1 MHFRTA
7 WGDYFNVTYP
17 NYYTSKQNLSD
28 TSVYVSNCLFDSIE
42 STSDGGALICTSV
55 VYLLVEFSS
64 FRSCKTS
71 SRRGGAIYFSNTESS
86 QCVLHGICGC
96 DCCSTFAAGWS
107 QGQFALIYLKNDTS
121 SRNYF
126 NYSSIARCVNEV
138 NESHYTSRIDYGK
151 ICSTS
156 VNISMSK
163 CSRRSGI
170 HHRPSGESNLVACS
184 LTYSSYADNNAT
196 DFNCIY
202 FSGANVKYEIK
213 SCNII
218 RNTQSTL
225 NSEGTIF
232 TQGVLM
238 IEDSCILEN
247 KADYIFFQLTSAY
260 TITLSNCTVDSIS
273 NNQNLITQSTVTKS
287 FILGLNHVST
297 YYCHSEY
304 DSVGTLTPI
313 IQPPAKRLYFT
324 YGKYFCQFQLSEFF
338 SILSIFIF
346 NFIHLHSS
354 SNPCY

>member
-17 NYYTSKQNLSD
+17 NYYTSRQNLSD
-28 TSVYVSNCLFDSIE
+28 TSIYVSNCLFDSIE

-55 VYLLVEFSS
+55 VYLLIEMSS

-86 QCVLHGICGC
+86 QCVLHEICGS
-96 DCCSTFAAGWS
+96 DCCSTIAGWS
-107 QGQFALIYLKNDTS
+107 HGQFALIYLKNDTS

-126 NYSSIARCVNEV
+126 SYSSIARCVNEE
-138 NESHYTSRIDYGK
+138 NDSHYTSRIDNGK

-156 VNISMSK
+156 VNTSMNK
-163 CSRRSGI
+163 CGRRSGI
-170 HHRPSGESNLVACS
+170 HHRPSGVSNLVACS
-184 LTYSSYADNNAT
+184 LMYSSFADNHAT

-202 FSGANVKYEIK
+202 FSGSNVKYEIK

-225 NSEGTIF
+225 NSEGTIYI
-232 TQGVLM
+232 GGILM
-238 IEDSCILEN
+238 VEDSCILEN
-247 KADYIFFQLTSAY
+247 KADYIFFHHASSY
-260 TITLSNCTVDSIS
+260 TITLSNCTVDSTS
-273 NNQNLITQSTVTKS
+273 NNQNLIKQNTVTKS
-287 FILGLNHVST
+287 FILGLNHMST
-297 YYCHSEY
+297 HYCHSEY
-304 DSVGTLTPI
+304 DSVGTLIPI
-313 IQPPAKRLYFT
+313 IQPPTEKLCFT
-324 YGKYFCQFQLSEFF
+324 SWKCLCQFQLNEFF

-354 SNPCY
+354 SDPCY